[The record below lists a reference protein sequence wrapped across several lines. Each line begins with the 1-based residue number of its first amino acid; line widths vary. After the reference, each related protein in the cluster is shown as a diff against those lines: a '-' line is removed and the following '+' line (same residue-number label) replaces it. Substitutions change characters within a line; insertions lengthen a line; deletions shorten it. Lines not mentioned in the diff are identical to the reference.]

1 MRFKTP
7 ILILDLCDYRDVY
20 IVLKVTVMVGGTN
33 DANKR
38 KENLTFNNIAAFR
51 SCISNINN
59 GFTGNAEDL
68 DIAMS
73 MHNLLEY
80 SDNSMTSGSL
90 WNYYRDEIND
100 DVYDR
105 DQIN

>member
-7 ILILDLCDYRDVY
+7 ILILDLCDYRDAY

-33 DANKR
+33 YDNKR
-38 KENLTFNNIAAFR
+38 NENLTSNNIATFR

-59 GFTGNAEDL
+59 AFTGNADL
-68 DIAMS
+68 DLAMS
-73 MHNLLEY
+73 MYNLLEC
-80 SDNSMTSGSL
+80 SDNSMTSGSF